1 MLLHRGGGNAS
12 WFDNLMPIIGTHATI
27 DLALTKKLDIK
38 IHHLCI
44 FGVFFYNYYY
54 QVSPD
59 VRIIFSYPM
68 IKTEISSIFL
78 VLKEYIPKNS
88 VWYTA
93 NSAIFYATFFKFRI
107 FDFYSEIIHNHD
119 SLNSVIWGYSSEN
132 PLLSAL
138 LVTSCYGL
146 YILNIYWFYIINKI
160 LYKGLTKLF
169 TGINTDQMCHL
180 LCSYIHILNI
190 PLAIYVYSQQL
201 NEKYLF
207 DMIGVTTLTV
217 TSFLYHHDIYKRLS
231 QTQITEYSIP
241 DKDNYAFFLHD
252 CVFINVRSFLTTVT
266 CYYNHP
272 QLFSILVISSMTHL
286 TSIYRVVLNLFE
298 VVVERGPENETEKHG
313 FLQIHNVITILPI
326 GLDILLV
333 FANSYNE
340 AAVPF
345 LSVNIAIALLFVVEP
360 FYKLNHVAFHLLLV
374 AQNYYLCL
382 SHRGL

>member
-1 MLLHRGGGNAS
+1 
-12 WFDNLMPIIGTHATI
+12 MPIIGTHATI
-27 DLALTKKLDIK
+27 DLVLTNKLDIK

-44 FGVFFYNYYY
+44 FGIFFYNYYY
-54 QVSPD
+54 QVIPD

-169 TGINTDQMCHL
+169 EGFNTDQMCHL

-190 PLAIYVYSQQL
+190 PLAVYIYSQQP

-207 DMIGVTTLTV
+207 DMIGITTLTV

-298 VVVERGPENETEKHG
+298 VVVEHETAKNG
-313 FLQIHNVITILPI
+313 FFQIHNVITMLPI
-326 GLDILLV
+326 GLDILFI
-333 FANSYNE
+333 FANSGNE
-340 AAVPF
+340 TAVPF

-382 SHRGL
+382 SHRGGL